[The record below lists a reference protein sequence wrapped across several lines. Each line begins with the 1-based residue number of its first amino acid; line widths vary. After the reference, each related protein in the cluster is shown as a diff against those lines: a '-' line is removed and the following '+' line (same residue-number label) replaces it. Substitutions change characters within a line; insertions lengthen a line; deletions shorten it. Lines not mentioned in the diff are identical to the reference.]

1 MAPLLLSLGGRHSK
15 RTEKSPLSA
24 YWVGNYRVIIRL
36 TTSRCNLCPHF
47 TASPQPT
54 QPNATTHVGVQAGSD
69 KQSLPDK
76 IGTLQIQ
83 SLHEVH
89 WPFITLNF
97 QSTQH

>member
-1 MAPLLLSLGGRHSK
+1 MSSFYSL
-15 RTEKSPLSA
+15 
-24 YWVGNYRVIIRL
+24 
-36 TTSRCNLCPHF
+36 
-47 TASPQPT
+47 PQPT

-89 WPFITLNF
+89 WPFITLTSKAHNTEEWTEF
-97 QSTQH
+97 CYIYF